1 MLPVSL
7 YIIGVRTFYLE
18 TVIYDNCFVTWNLIH
33 DEVIDNGGRINY
45 PTLCFKFRG
54 TSFEKNLPYAVRI
67 NYSDVHVLVRVL
79 VGKTRTRLQDG
90 RSSLMVN
97 LTVCWCAS

>member
-1 MLPVSL
+1 M
-7 YIIGVRTFYLE
+7 T
-18 TVIYDNCFVTWNLIH
+18 TVTWNLIH

-79 VGKTRTRLQDG
+79 SCV
-90 RSSLMVN
+90 LMGNMAVQI
-97 LTVCWCAS
+97 